1 MKIKIEDL
9 PAAIGRKCEEAL
21 AEAKRL
27 NELDRLL
34 ADADNGERT
43 ADAVRRIDGMECEL
57 CETQDS
63 FREAM
68 FAIHGMMAAFETK
81 VRALALYDGFE
92 V

>member
-21 AEAKRL
+21 AEAQRIH
-27 NELDRLL
+27 ELDWLL
-34 ADADNGERT
+34 DDANNDERT
-43 ADAVRRIDGMECEL
+43 RATARRINGLENEL

-68 FAIHGMMAAFETK
+68 LTLQGMVAAFETR
-81 VRALALYDGFE
+81 VRAVALYDGFE
-92 V
+92 A

>member
-1 MKIKIEDL
+1 MKIRIEDL

-27 NELDRLL
+27 GELDRLL
-34 ADADNGERT
+34 AEADNGERT
-43 ADAVRRIDGMECEL
+43 AEAARRIDGMECEL
-57 CETQDS
+57 CETQDA

-68 FAIHGMMAAFETK
+68 SAIQGMAAAFVTK